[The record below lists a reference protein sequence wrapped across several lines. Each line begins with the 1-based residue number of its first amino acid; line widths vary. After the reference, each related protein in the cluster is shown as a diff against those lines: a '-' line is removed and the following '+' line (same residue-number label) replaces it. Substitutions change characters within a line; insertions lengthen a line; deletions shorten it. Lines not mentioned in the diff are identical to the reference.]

1 MRTVNASIA
10 DAPERG
16 VIVGEPVGVRIKSK
30 GAELA
35 VRDFGGEGEAIMLL
49 HGGPGVPDY
58 LAPVADMLGPRYRAI
73 TFDQRGVGSSVV
85 SQPRYELDDY
95 LGDLEAVREGLGFS
109 SVHLFGHSWG
119 GLLAQAYAQRF
130 PDRVRSLFLSSPS
143 AGFGEQWKA
152 TQRETLGFNRRRSG
166 LWGFAAMGLWQSL
179 MFLPQPLG
187 DAGARRLMRRV
198 WRNYFRDPS
207 EAPQPNEAW
216 LRGVRSEAM
225 IVTARALGRVPAE
238 TLDGLARAPRIP
250 IEVLYGQDDIYETA
264 AEVTRTRLPQAKFV
278 LLEDSGH
285 LPWLQAPVR
294 FKEELTGF
302 YGITTD
308 PGSG

>member
-225 IVTARALGRVPAE
+225 IVTASARR
-238 TLDGLARAPRIP
+238 RAPRLTR
-250 IEVLYGQDDIYETA
+250 VGA
-264 AEVTRTRLPQAKFV
+264 ASTPSQMSSEPGPSARPRQGGRVSAPRAEADSRARTRRPARPQQYRRAQRRCRRTPR
-278 LLEDSGH
+278 H
-285 LPWLQAPVR
+285 
-294 FKEELTGF
+294 
-302 YGITTD
+302 
-308 PGSG
+308 